1 MKLILNNEREE
12 RRTKLIQDINNAQS
26 PEGTGWQILHSLIVV
41 SQPSWYKMKFN
52 DLPLLITTLKLLPK
66 IFLALSKSLFHNK
79 VFSNT
84 FRVPLL

>member
-26 PEGTGWQILHSLIVV
+26 PEGTGWQILHSLKVV